1 MMSSTD
7 NYQPINTGLAGAIN
21 LVHLCEEGIAYL
33 YKVHHKG
40 PHDRIALKATAFTVR
55 VTRDDDISVLYPDAP
70 QSVVDLLTVSIENGL
85 TLVDIAK
92 HAPLTSVL
100 KQYQDVRTVT
110 MPQSLPVDEQDKADW
125 VRTVS
130 VTDPDS
136 ELPVEVDIYKD
147 RDSGGLF
154 GVDGSYLVTLGDDD
168 PVSNPFN
175 GNDIQ
180 LVEPEVD
187 VERIKRSGRV
197 A

>member
-1 MMSSTD
+1 MMSSTE

-21 LVHLCEEGIAYL
+21 LTHLCEDGMAYF
-33 YKVHHKG
+33 YKLAHKG
-40 PHDRIALKATAFTVR
+40 QHDRIAIKATAFTIR
-55 VTRDDDISVLYPDAP
+55 VTRNDDIGALYPDAP
-70 QSVVDLLTVSIENGL
+70 MSVVDVLTVSIENGL

-110 MPQSLPVDEQDKADW
+110 MPQSLPVDEQNKADW
-125 VRTVS
+125 VKTVS

-154 GVDGSYLVTLGDDD
+154 GVDGSYLVTLSDDD

-187 VERIKRSGRV
+187 VERIKRTGRV